1 MKYVK
6 GFNDFVVSEGF
17 RYHMENGLDI
27 TNSVYRLGSDAYKQL
42 FEETKQYWD
51 EGNVILKDKAAWVAA
66 NLEVGK
72 KAKFKTEDGK
82 MIDVELDTPS
92 RGGDK
97 KFQVYRD
104 GGKKDDDGNIIAK
117 RITWGDTSG
126 LSIKNDDPKA
136 SASFW
141 SRQQCDLQKKMDP
154 DTAGFWACYAPSL
167 FGKQLGLSSEEPW

>member
-6 GFNDFVVSEGF
+6 TFEDFQVSEGF
-17 RYHMENGLDI
+17 HYHMENGLDI
-27 TNSVYRLGSDAYKQL
+27 TNSVYRIGSDAYKQL
-42 FEETKQYWD
+42 FEETKKYWD
-51 EGNVILKDKAAWVAA
+51 EGNVILKDKAAWMAA

-72 KAKFKTEDGK
+72 PAVNKDGRK
-82 MIDVELDTPS
+82 VELDTPR

-97 KFQVYRD
+97 KFVVYHNS
-104 GGKKDDDGNIIAK
+104 GKKDDDGNIIANE
-117 RITWGDTSG
+117 ITWGDTSG

-141 SRQQCDLQKKMDP
+141 SRQQCDLKKKMDP
-154 DTAGFWACYAPSL
+154 STAGFWACYAPSL